1 MYVTNIEE
9 KKFGAIKATINTDY
23 CYQFIVCR
31 TSDPVYSF
39 SLSAIVVMEKQYRNV
54 CIKRYKNE
62 ADALMAH
69 DQLMFA
75 IEEGEYII
83 DADNII

>member
-1 MYVTNIEE
+1 MFVTNIEE
-9 KKFGAIKATINTDY
+9 KKFGAIKATINTDF

-31 TSDPVYSF
+31 TTDPIYSF

-54 CIKRYKNE
+54 CIKRYLSKE
-62 ADALMAH
+62 DALLAH
-69 DQLMFA
+69 DQLMSA

-83 DADNII
+83 DADHII